1 MKHQNLSVHRVFSAE
16 PLNEVV
22 NHHEVRP
29 WVGFPWLGRLD
40 LTQAVADPRNV
51 LLMAEGGGF
60 LFIQQEP
67 GIYEAHSQFLPEH
80 RGENVVTAAR
90 DAERFM
96 FTRTDCIEIRSKVPH
111 GNVAA
116 AAFAKKMRYELQFE
130 RTHGWQTVEG
140 LVPCKYYA
148 RSITQWANQA
158 EELKASGHWFHEK
171 LEAAKI
177 AAGSQMPIHEDDDAH
192 DLYVGATVEMIAA
205 GQIMKAMSF
214 YARWS
219 AFAGYGPIA
228 VIADNPVVIDIG
240 DALLAVRGD
249 DFDVILTR

>member
-1 MKHQNLSVHRVFSAE
+1 MKHQNLSVNRVYSADT
-16 PLNEVV
+16 LNEVV

-29 WVGFPWLGRLD
+29 WVGFPWLGKLD

-80 RGENVVTAAR
+80 RGENVITAAR

-130 RTHGWQTVEG
+130 RTHGWQTADG

-158 EELKASGHWFHEK
+158 DELKATGQFFHEK
-171 LEAAKI
+171 LEVAKI

-205 GQIMKAMSF
+205 GQIMKAMGF
-214 YARWS
+214 YARWA